1 MIKKV
6 NFTDFSQIYTGLNN
20 RDEIVNELKDAL
32 VNVKTNEYIKE
43 CEIFELFDKECE
55 ISQTLEPFHM
65 YYTIL
70 INNIWECDSVLK
82 IL

>member
-32 VNVKTNEYIKE
+32 IIVNFYLTGLV
-43 CEIFELFDKECE
+43 
-55 ISQTLEPFHM
+55 
-65 YYTIL
+65 
-70 INNIWECDSVLK
+70 NI
-82 IL
+82 